1 MELKFIQKLV
11 MMWCMMK
18 LWWQIQKCLDVVF
31 VSVLCLWGE
40 TAENKHDSALIH
52 CFSKRSDTFKTHIC
66 FPSLALV
73 SVLWGRTS
81 FLVVDE
87 CC

>member
-1 MELKFIQKLV
+1 MVLKFIPKLV
-11 MMWCMMK
+11 MMWCMKK
-18 LWWQIQKCLDVVF
+18 LWWQIQKDLDVVS

-40 TAENKHDSALIH
+40 TAENKHDGKLIH
-52 CFSKRSDTFKTHIC
+52 CFSKRSDTFKMHIR
-66 FPSLALV
+66 FPSLTLV
-73 SVLWGRTS
+73 SMVWGKTS